1 MQAAA
6 RVAGLPQ
13 RPPEKGDDVMSD
25 MILIC
30 GTAAMFAFGYLIMKK
45 IDRFLDRSGGGG
57 SDLP

>member
-1 MQAAA
+1 
-6 RVAGLPQ
+6 VAGLPQ